1 MTYDIENKGIS
12 FMKKFLT
19 TLIITL
25 LTVISIFSA
34 NLQTDTLVLTCKLD
48 GYTRVGFTENP
59 VALTDIEIV
68 QAEDRDV
75 EGNSSFT
82 LYASVISTN
91 TDKLQMK
98 VTLPPKMTALG
109 TIDTIPLTYTGIE
122 GNEKLVTLEK
132 GTSIRRHSE
141 AIEVNVGD
149 SSNVMQGDYS
159 ATLVLEVTTEA

>member
-1 MTYDIENKGIS
+1 
-12 FMKKFLT
+12 MKKFLA
-19 TLIITL
+19 TLIIAFLAVT
-25 LTVISIFSA
+25 SAFSA

-48 GYTRVGFTENP
+48 GYTRVGFTETP
-59 VALTDIEIV
+59 VSSTALDII

-75 EGNSSFT
+75 EGNTSFT

-98 VTLPPKMTALG
+98 VTLPTEMTAIS
-109 TIDTIPLTYTGIE
+109 TVDTIPLTYTGITN
-122 GNEKLVTLEK
+122 NEKVVTLEK

-149 SSNVMQGDYS
+149 ASNVMQGDYS

>member
-1 MTYDIENKGIS
+1 
-12 FMKKFLT
+12 MKKFLA
-19 TLIITL
+19 TLIIAFL
-25 LTVISIFSA
+25 AVASAFSA

-48 GYTRVGFTENP
+48 GYTRVGFTETP
-59 VALTDIEIV
+59 VSSTALDII

-75 EGNSSFT
+75 EGNTSFT

-98 VTLPPKMTALG
+98 VTLPTEMTAIS
-109 TIDTIPLTYTGIE
+109 TVDTIPLTYTGITN
-122 GNEKLVTLEK
+122 NEKVVTLEK

-149 SSNVMQGDYS
+149 ASNVMQGDYS

>member
-1 MTYDIENKGIS
+1 
-12 FMKKFLT
+12 MKKFLA
-19 TLIITL
+19 TLIIAFLAVT
-25 LTVISIFSA
+25 SAFSA
-34 NLQTDTLVLTCKLD
+34 NLQTDTLVLTCKLN
-48 GYTRVGFTENP
+48 GYTRVGFTETP
-59 VALTDIEIV
+59 VSSTALDII

-75 EGNSSFT
+75 EGNTSFT

-98 VTLPPKMTALG
+98 VTLPSEMTAIG
-109 TIDTIPLTYTGIE
+109 TVDTIPLTYTGITN
-122 GNEKLVTLEK
+122 NEKVVTLEK

-149 SSNVMQGDYS
+149 ASNVMQGDYS

>member
-1 MTYDIENKGIS
+1 
-12 FMKKFLT
+12 MKKFLA
-19 TLIITL
+19 TLIIAFLAVT
-25 LTVISIFSA
+25 SAFSA

-48 GYTRVGFTENP
+48 GYTRVGFTETP
-59 VALTDIEIV
+59 VSSTALDII
-68 QAEDRDV
+68 QAKDRDV
-75 EGNSSFT
+75 EGNTSFT